1 MDNRKSEILKAI
13 GEILENKKF
22 GTPGEYIFANGCLIK
37 NPLIRSVFNTTDKE
51 GILNKIIGNYFLAY
65 GGHYGPKNP
74 DMDKYCKSHNYD
86 KYDYNSLLDK
96 ILGINTIKE
105 ESFFN
110 Y

>member
-22 GTPGEYIFANGCLIK
+22 GTPGEYTVALEK
-37 NPLIRSVFNTTDKE
+37 NSLIRSVFNNVEKE

-74 DMDKYCKSHNYD
+74 DMDKYCKSHGYD

-96 ILGINTIKE
+96 ILGVNTIKE